1 MPFRGEQLMT
11 NFKLVET
18 LVPGEGVWL
27 TAHESQAL
35 EHVLWWLF
43 QAIRFLI
50 HAHIQH
56 TTLWSFQELQ
66 NLATSL
72 TDWHA
77 WDHLESCMLGPSS
90 SLERPHASEFLKKH
104 SCLHIHI
111 SNHLHMHMR
120 HMDSFHSP
128 RFRCKYPHSDHIL
141 DLQASYIVIIA
152 TFLLTLLNVSSFST
166 PLLVYYTTSFVFVN
180 KVKPVMLSY
189 ALFCLALLHN
199 WAAPQPLVR
208 AFATSSLPP
217 VPILVNSSCFSSTDL
232 YGYEHPVFNESV
244 IGEISITLTKNNF
257 WQLLNQSI
265 SNKTYLP
272 IEELLYENE
281 VVKVVHFRLKFM

>member
-1 MPFRGEQLMT
+1 
-11 NFKLVET
+11 
-18 LVPGEGVWL
+18 
-27 TAHESQAL
+27 
-35 EHVLWWLF
+35 
-43 QAIRFLI
+43 
-50 HAHIQH
+50 
-56 TTLWSFQELQ
+56 
-66 NLATSL
+66 
-72 TDWHA
+72 
-77 WDHLESCMLGPSS
+77 
-90 SLERPHASEFLKKH
+90 
-104 SCLHIHI
+104 
-111 SNHLHMHMR
+111 
-120 HMDSFHSP
+120 
-128 RFRCKYPHSDHIL
+128 
-141 DLQASYIVIIA
+141 
-152 TFLLTLLNVSSFST
+152 
-166 PLLVYYTTSFVFVN
+166 
-180 KVKPVMLSY
+180 MLSY